1 MLILNF
7 YFTSWLLWN
16 QSHFTF
22 FLCWTNLAVLRDV
35 YKNACGIIF
44 KNCHITSFRIK
55 WKGEGRKI
63 LKYLLHKLGIYYR
76 LVIGRYH
83 IRWDTSCSRRKP
95 AVFPKV
101 TFHEWNS
108 VVICIFTLHFDMQT
122 TAVGL
127 CIFGPP
133 THTLTKYRHLPAER
147 GQMRHVYSEILRNY
161 NIFND

>member
-1 MLILNF
+1 MHGGVFQKLPYHFLQ
-7 YFTSWLLWN
+7 N
-16 QSHFTF
+16 Q
-22 FLCWTNLAVLRDV
+22 
-35 YKNACGIIF
+35 K
-44 KNCHITSFRIK
+44 
-55 WKGEGRKI
+55 KGKGRKI
-63 LKYLLHKLGIYYR
+63 MKYLLHKLDIYYR

-95 AVFPKV
+95 AIFPKV

-127 CIFGPP
+127 CHFGPP
-133 THTLTKYRHLPAER
+133 THTLTKCRHLPAER
-147 GQMRHVYSEILRNY
+147 GQMRHVYYETLRNY